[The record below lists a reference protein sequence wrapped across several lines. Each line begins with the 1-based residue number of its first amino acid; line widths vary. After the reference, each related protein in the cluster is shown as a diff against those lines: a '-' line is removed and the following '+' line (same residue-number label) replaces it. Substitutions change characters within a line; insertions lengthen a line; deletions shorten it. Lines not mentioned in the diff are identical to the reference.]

1 LAPTSAPSPPA
12 VTEGPTFGEEN
23 GQSHDLGPL
32 RVKSLELASKSA
44 RIFTEKKYP
53 GQVFSQG
60 QLEAQAR
67 RSMESFLQTKR
78 GGKTFQ
84 TADQDDLIALV
95 EAIEKSL
102 STVPGA

>member
-1 LAPTSAPSPPA
+1 
-12 VTEGPTFGEEN
+12 
-23 GQSHDLGPL
+23 
-32 RVKSLELASKSA
+32 VKALELAGKSA

-84 TADQDDLIALV
+84 TAGQDDLIALV